1 MSSNSK
7 WFIEE
12 YRARRSEI
20 ELQLVQGQRLINY
33 SLIVLGGIFA
43 FLGAVYEHLEAW
55 ICPISFVIALFFLL
69 IAILFE
75 RHNLHIIYNAGYIV
89 EVIRENATDL
99 PDNALTWEEY
109 LGRRRLKETGLLTRA
124 LLTLPQHS
132 PMLLVALGFF
142 SLGVYGLFWKY
153 PGANKLFSISAGILF
168 AACFL
173 LFAAFA
179 GFVKYVNGEVVRLAS
194 QLKKQA
200 KQAS

>member
-1 MSSNSK
+1 LSS
-7 WFIEE
+7 
-12 YRARRSEI
+12 RRGS
-20 ELQLVQGQRLINY
+20 LQIHY
-33 SLIVLGGIFA
+33 SFVALAGIFT
-43 FLGAVYEHLEAW
+43 FLGLVYERLDAW
-55 ICPISFVIALFFLL
+55 ICPISFIIALFFLL

-89 EVIRENATDL
+89 EVIKENATDL

-109 LGRRRLKETGLLTRA
+109 LGRRRVKETGLLTRA
-124 LLTLPQHS
+124 LLALPQHS

-153 PGANKLFSISAGILF
+153 PGANKLFSISAVVLF
-168 AACFL
+168 VASCL

-194 QLKKQA
+194 QHKKQA
-200 KQAS
+200 KQTS